1 MVVSFII
8 YYVPFLPSPLQC
20 VFRNRLIQF
29 ILLWHKVKAACDK
42 QQTFSI
48 FVTGVSWFLSSGSWR
63 LAQHVSWSI
72 YNWEGNSRCGGIC
85 VPGLERSQA
94 SDSLSGSGG
103 GLNPTVW
110 QTQLGGGHLNPCQT
124 SKRQAPMNNS
134 TTKLFGGTAH
144 MACFITWPFLQ
155 TNTHLLW
162 LSKVCEYCF
171 NV

>member
-8 YYVPFLPSPLQC
+8 YNVLFLPSPPQC
-20 VFRNRLIQF
+20 TFINSLIQC

-42 QQTFSI
+42 KQTFSI
-48 FVTGVSWFLSSGSWR
+48 FVSWFLSTGSWR

-103 GLNPTVW
+103 GLTVW
-110 QTQLGGGHLNPCQT
+110 QTQLGGGQLNLCQT
-124 SKRQAPMNNS
+124 SKRLAPMNR
-134 TTKLFGGTAH
+134 TTPQLKALQWNYSNGMLYDLIFSADKHT
-144 MACFITWPFLQ
+144 FIVIL
-155 TNTHLLW
+155 
-162 LSKVCEYCF
+162 
-171 NV
+171 